1 MSNKVFHE
9 ARLKIQ
15 RAVEHINDLNVILGE
30 FSKRQTH
37 EVVIEHDPNG
47 GDDLLKVR
55 ATETLPDSFTLT
67 LGDALHNL
75 RTSLDYAIAEI
86 EFTTTGSRSDYT
98 RFPVDQSRDAL
109 KARVEG
115 GLAKRTSKQV
125 IDCIVE
131 SVQPYTG
138 GNGDFICSLNDLDI
152 EDKHRLLIAKTE
164 FKYVDGIILIND
176 QGKEIRIAT
185 WQVRN
190 NLIASHPLNG
200 VRNSKVKNHG
210 KASFEVLFGDTLPF
224 AGYTIVPAMRNLT
237 KAVAGTVNEIEHSF
251 RLSQM

>member
-1 MSNKVFHE
+1 MPEVFKE
-9 ARLKIQ
+9 AKLKIQ
-15 RAVEHINDLNVILGE
+15 RAVKHINDLNVILGE

-37 EVVIEHDPNG
+37 EVIIEHDPNG

-55 ATETLPDSFTLT
+55 ATETLPDSFSLT

-86 EFTTTGSRSDYT
+86 EFTQTGRRSDYT

-109 KARVEG
+109 IARLEG
-115 GLAKRTSKQV
+115 GLAKRAPKQV

-131 SVQPYTG
+131 TIQPYTG

-164 FKYVDGIILIND
+164 FKYIEGITLID
-176 QGKEIRIAT
+176 DEGEETRIPT

-190 NLIASHPLNG
+190 DLVASHPIPGL
-200 VRNSKVKNHG
+200 RNSKVENHG
-210 KASFEVLFGDTLPF
+210 QASFEVLFGDTLPF

-237 KAVAGTVNEIEHSF
+237 HAIARTLNEIEYWFHM
-251 RLSQM
+251 SQI